1 MTKKELEELVKEQ
14 SKQISDLISLVQNQ
28 KKETI
33 IVREPVGNKDWKP
46 YQPFFPSP
54 WTPTSP
60 INPWVTYCGTGT
72 GNYTSS
78 SSTEPRNKNT
88 FYSNEPLC
96 VMDSCLGNEATAEG
110 MV

>member
-33 IVREPVGNKDWKP
+33 IVRESGGNKDWKP
-46 YQPFFPSP
+46 SQPFFPSP

-78 SSTEPRNKNT
+78 SSTELRNKST
-88 FYSNEPLC
+88 L
-96 VMDSCLGNEATAEG
+96 EAVREFINS
-110 MV
+110 